1 MADPT
6 THEIG
11 ATLETIASLPSLGI
25 PGTQSEFIEY
35 ARSRVLADGTT
46 KGIGFPQAVWYFG
59 FLTADQFETLR
70 EYATSGSGLVYIAT
84 MTNAAEF
91 IRYSAIMTF
100 PQQYEIRNDK
110 PQKFEVRFT
119 HLIEAEE

>member
-6 THEIG
+6 TYEIG

-35 ARSRVLADGTT
+35 AKSAVMADGTT
-46 KGIGFPQAVWYFG
+46 KGIGLPQAVWYFG
-59 FLTADQFETLR
+59 YLSESQFETLR
-70 EYATSGSGLVYIAT
+70 EYATSGSGLAYIAT
-84 MTNAAEF
+84 MNNAAEF
-91 IRYSAIMTF
+91 VRYSAVMTL

-110 PQKFEVRFT
+110 PLKFEVRFT
-119 HLIEAEE
+119 HLIEAE